1 MKPLVTIGNRVNAPA
16 TVKPAMHG
24 DFKQRSLVL
33 WLIATLIGVS
43 VGVITAAWLDISL
56 TKAIALAVAAT
67 LSASAAFAFFARSFV
82 ESLQQ
87 LKVALQKGE
96 EPNALLLQELGALGE
111 ALAAAWQRW
120 STTVTQLREEQALLQ
135 AMLKRMAE
143 AVVVADEH
151 GNILL
156 INPAAEQLFH
166 SKAPTQRRVAE
177 LRLPFELLELM
188 QRALH
193 TNTPQMGE
201 VQMLRPDERLLDAY
215 AAPLSVGGKTIGVLL
230 VARDLTELKRLE
242 QVRKDFVANVSHEL
256 RTPIATLRS
265 LTEALL
271 MGGKDDPEV
280 RDNFLNAI
288 AEETER
294 MERLLDNLLALAQ
307 IESGKRA
314 WLHQTVAVAEIVAQV
329 VERFRPT
336 ASQKGLRM
344 FTEVDAGLTVTTDP
358 DALVQILSNLMDNAV
373 KYTLQGEITVTAERI
388 ETVDGAWVVI
398 SVRDTGV
405 GIPPEHLPRIFERFY
420 RVDKARSRQRGGF
433 GLGLSIAK
441 HLAENLGGT
450 ITVQSQVGKGSTFA
464 VWLPAG

>member
-1 MKPLVTIGNRVNAPA
+1 
-16 TVKPAMHG
+16 
-24 DFKQRSLVL
+24 
-33 WLIATLIGVS
+33 
-43 VGVITAAWLDISL
+43 
-56 TKAIALAVAAT
+56 
-67 LSASAAFAFFARSFV
+67 
-82 ESLQQ
+82 
-87 LKVALQKGE
+87 
-96 EPNALLLQELGALGE
+96 
-111 ALAAAWQRW
+111 
-120 STTVTQLREEQALLQ
+120 
-135 AMLKRMAE
+135 
-143 AVVVADEH
+143 
-151 GNILL
+151 
-156 INPAAEQLFH
+156 
-166 SKAPTQRRVAE
+166 VAE

-201 VQMLRPDERLLDAY
+201 VQMLRPDERFLDAY